1 MSDVSRKDAR
11 QPPCCWRQ
19 RAWRLRYSRQINPR
33 RPSGVF
39 QPPCSL
45 RRGRA
50 GEVRAGSIPFAPSYS
65 PPPSKR
71 GRAER
76 RTHDASA
83 ASCAVKTSARVSHHE
98 STGHIR
104 RSARSG
110 FFGLLRALPGNALGL
125 TPSSPRYVTC
135 ARSGTGRGGP
145 DSVRDHTT
153 WADAQRRCTWGESP
167 PRSASRSV
175 VRQPMVCASRFAGVR
190 THPLYKECASPRAC
204 ALNTHRRPDAA
215 ASTASRPAT
224 SDDREPPLVE

>member
-1 MSDVSRKDAR
+1 MAL
-11 QPPCCWRQ
+11 
-19 RAWRLRYSRQINPR
+19 A
-33 RPSGVF
+33 
-39 QPPCSL
+39 
-45 RRGRA
+45 
-50 GEVRAGSIPFAPSYS
+50 PFAPKSIRASPQACFNRPVLYGAGAPERCARVFTPFAPWSS

-104 RSARSG
+104 RSARGG

-135 ARSGTGRGGP
+135 ARSGAGRGGP

-153 WADAQRRCTWGESP
+153 WADAQRRCKWGESP
-167 PRSASRSV
+167 PRSAPRSV
-175 VRQPMVCASRFAGVR
+175 VVSRWFAP
-190 THPLYKECASPRAC
+190 HASPESGRTLCTRSAP
-204 ALNTHRRPDAA
+204 RPG
-215 ASTASRPAT
+215 PA
-224 SDDREPPLVE
+224 P